1 MVGAWLSDSELVVA
15 PEDWFKGSEN
25 ADKDTSDITPKSW
38 MRI

>member
-25 ADKDTSDITPKSW
+25 VDKDTSDITPKSW